1 MQNLQDQQL
10 LYGLELAKLRYSKE
24 EERARNKKA
33 YQVQYQPQ
41 HFNQYE
47 HPLSVFNR
55 SSLDSIP
62 VAQPGMPVI
71 PIPFTMM
78 PWPIESQIQMGF
90 DFQRSKIQ
98 QEIRQQRIEN
108 IMNLGKPKPIQKP
121 GDKILYP
128 HDTYTNSRLSSLG
141 QSQLNQYSYQYPIQQ
156 QYQQQLQQQQQQYQQ
171 QYQQQLQQ
179 QQYQQQQ
186 QQQHIQQ
193 QEMQK
198 QQQQKDLSKLLISN
212 QYDKYIPY
220 KQQEQLDEEK
230 IKEEFKN
237 SLHKSKLSNNS
248 IMNSSSHSSQQ
259 KLIRRPKK
267 KLPVSSK
274 RFRIFKAS
282 IIFISYYIKTL
293 NSEISK
299 KLKICRERDADIP
312 NLLDYLLG
320 EYERALESQMIDF
333 MNNKMDFKVEIGRD
347 KQNQA
352 KYEKIFGFITRFLT
366 KILTV
371 KPENLSPL
379 FFDFLRSICIP
390 NQFPPL
396 DFFIKYEAERIRFN
410 TIGQIGKISES
421 IQLMII
427 EGLTLLRI
435 FVNQMIFRAWE
446 YHPSQDNSEV
456 LLFVHRNGLIV
467 GSILVY
473 LYLERYTNEIPQKF
487 DWEKVQWN
495 KINILPQIFND
506 EPDNNKTA
514 IIKNLLPQQAVAP
527 YLKYLAQQTK
537 KNNEI
542 QELLNQINQNYLKE
556 LNRQT
561 QVALSEKEEKP
572 RMISL
577 IMNTIYKEIYISKKP
592 RRLGSD

>member
-1 MQNLQDQQL
+1 MYNFQDQQL

-33 YQVQYQPQ
+33 QLLQYQPQ

-47 HPLSVFNR
+47 HPLSIFNR

-62 VAQPGMPVI
+62 LAQPGMPVI

-78 PWPIESQIQMGF
+78 PWPMESQIQMGF
-90 DFQRSKIQ
+90 DFQRSKNQ

-108 IMNLGKPKPIQKP
+108 IMNIGKPKPIQKP

-128 HDTYTNSRLSSLG
+128 HDSLSNSRLSTIG
-141 QSQLNQYSYQYPIQQ
+141 QSQLIQYPQ
-156 QYQQQLQQQQQQYQQ
+156 QYQQY
-171 QYQQQLQQ
+171 

-186 QQQHIQQ
+186 QQQYQQYQQ
-193 QEMQK
+193 QQMQK
-198 QQQQKDLSKLLISN
+198 QSQQKQEIDKLLISN
-212 QYDKYIPY
+212 QYNKHIPY
-220 KQQEQLDEEK
+220 KQQQQLNDQQ

-248 IMNSSSHSSQQ
+248 IIKSSSHSSQQ
-259 KLIRRPKK
+259 NFIKKTKK

-293 NSEISK
+293 NSEIEK
-299 KLKICRERDADIP
+299 KLKICRERDAQIP
-312 NLLDYLLG
+312 NILDYLLG
-320 EYERALESQMIDF
+320 EYETALEQQMIEF
-333 MNNKMDFKVEIGRD
+333 LNNKIDFKVEIGRD
-347 KQNQA
+347 KENQA
-352 KYEKIFGFITRFLT
+352 KFEKVFAFITRFL
-366 KILTV
+366 KQALTI
-371 KPENLSPL
+371 KPDTINSI

-396 DFFIKYEAERIRFN
+396 EYFVQYEAERIRFN

-427 EGLTLLRI
+427 EGVILLRI
-435 FVNQMIFRAWE
+435 LVNQMIFKAWE
-446 YHPSQDNSEV
+446 YHPSQDNQEV
-456 LLFVHRNGLIV
+456 LFFIHRNALIV
-467 GSILVY
+467 GSILVH
-473 LYLERYTNEIPQKF
+473 LYLERYINEIPLKF
-487 DWEKVQWN
+487 DWGKVQWN
-495 KINILPQIFND
+495 RIKILPQIYDDD
-506 EPDNNKTA
+506 EPDNKKTV
-514 IIKNLLPQQAVAP
+514 IKNLLPQQIITP
-527 YLKYLAQQTK
+527 YLKYLAAQTK

-542 QELLNQINQNYLKE
+542 QDLLNQIMQGYLKE
-556 LNRQT
+556 LNKQT
-561 QVALSEKEEKP
+561 EIVFKEKEEKP

-577 IMNTIYKEIYISKKP
+577 IMNTIYREIYVSKRP
-592 RRLGSD
+592 RRYDSN